1 MVAKMLLGGCL
12 LAEVKSAQPQVS
24 RNTSDLSV
32 YGFLIT
38 ANERYLI
45 NKYT

>member
-32 YGFLIT
+32 YGSYDSSFTSAVHI
-38 ANERYLI
+38 A
-45 NKYT
+45 